1 MSALKNNK
9 IIFIGGGN
17 MAQAL
22 ISGLLG
28 RGTDAQDITVS
39 DPSADIR
46 AQLAEKG
53 LLSVDPVNDAEGA
66 KKAVQAADV
75 VILAVK
81 PQVMKAVVAAFAEV
95 LDKQL
100 VISVAAGLS
109 TESLSAMLQGY
120 STIVRAMPN
129 TPAMIQMGA
138 TGLYAGVDITEEQR
152 QLAYEVMAA
161 SGLAMWVETEEQMHA
176 VTAVSGSAPA
186 YFFYF
191 IESLIDGAMAL
202 GLDRKQASALAMQTA
217 MGAAQMSI
225 SSEDTPAELRRKVTS
240 PNGTTQAAVE
250 SMQANQIGEHI
261 QQAMQ
266 ACYER
271 SQAISAEM
279 ND

>member
-1 MSALKNNK
+1 MSLLDNKK

-28 RGTDAQDITVS
+28 RGAAAEAITVS

-46 AQLAEKG
+46 AQLSDKG
-53 LLSVDPVNDAEGA
+53 ITGVDPVGQADEARA
-66 KKAVQAADV
+66 AVADADV
-75 VILAVK
+75 VLLAVK
-81 PQVMKAVVAAFAEV
+81 PQVMKQVVAGFADV
-95 LDKQL
+95 LKSQL

-109 TESLSAMLQGY
+109 TDNLSEMLQGY
-120 STIVRAMPN
+120 RTIVRAMPN

-138 TGLYAGVDITEEQR
+138 TGLYAGAAISDDQR

-161 SGLAMWVETEEQMHA
+161 SGLVMWVEDEEQMHA

-191 IESLIDGAMAL
+191 IESMIDGAMAL
-202 GLDRKQASALAMQTA
+202 GLDRKQAAALAMQTA
-217 MGAAQMSI
+217 LGAAQMSI
-225 SSEDTPAELRRKVTS
+225 ASDETPAELRRKVTS
-240 PNGTTQAAVE
+240 PNGTTQAAIE

-261 QQAMQ
+261 QQAMR
-266 ACYER
+266 ACYQR
-271 SQAISAEM
+271 SQALSAEM
-279 ND
+279 DD